1 MRAGMEAER
10 QAWAKEQER
19 EQERER
25 EKERL
30 RREEAVVRKAER
42 KGWADERQ
50 AWEREMQSF
59 AARFGHL
66 SSMIEGFS
74 VDALC
79 VGRGDVRGILYRLRG
94 LACHAEVYCT
104 ALMKLAVQKD
114 NQKVMALA
122 GGIELVLDM
131 LRGHTGHA
139 GLQETG
145 CRVLVNLAS
154 DNKDN
159 QKAIAD
165 AGGIEAVVH
174 TMRGRSGHAAKVQEA
189 GCCALAIL
197 ASENKENQK
206 AIGAGGIEAVIGAM
220 RRHTGDVGVQSA
232 GCRALAKLSFGDK
245 DNQRATAIAGGIGVV
260 VSAMRAH
267 AGHNDDRDA
276 APASAGGVAGWAWR
290 SVSRISKVLRGF
302 PMAAPDGT
310 ASADST
316 AGTVRSTEL
325 HEAGCSA
332 LARLA
337 FDDKDNQKAIADA
350 GGIEAVVDAMRE
362 NKGHAGMQVAGCRA
376 LVNLASDNR
385 DNQKTI
391 VDAGGIE
398 AVGDAMRENKGH
410 AGMQLARCKALLARL
425 VNLASDDK
433 NDRKAVADAGKCFIE
448 ALQPM
453 KDFPNHE
460 SLEDCDT
467 AVRVCF
473 CSLRV
478 LYVCLTHENCAG
490 YASY

>member
-1 MRAGMEAER
+1 
-10 QAWAKEQER
+10 
-19 EQERER
+19 
-25 EKERL
+25 
-30 RREEAVVRKAER
+30 
-42 KGWADERQ
+42 
-50 AWEREMQSF
+50 
-59 AARFGHL
+59 
-66 SSMIEGFS
+66 
-74 VDALC
+74 
-79 VGRGDVRGILYRLRG
+79 
-94 LACHAEVYCT
+94 VYCT

-139 GLQETG
+139 GLHETG

-174 TMRGRSGHAAKVQEA
+174 TMRGRSGHAAGVQEA

-220 RRHTGDVGVQSA
+220 RSHTGDVGVQSA

-290 SVSRISKVLRGF
+290 GVSRISKVLRGF

-337 FDDKDNQKAIADA
+337 FDDKHNQKAIADA
-350 GGIEAVVDAMRE
+350 GGIEAVV
-362 NKGHAGMQVAGCRA
+362 
-376 LVNLASDNR
+376 
-385 DNQKTI
+385 
-391 VDAGGIE
+391 
-398 AVGDAMRENKGH
+398 DAMRENKGH

-478 LYVCLTHENCAG
+478 LYVYLTHENCAG